1 MSYKKADDILPQAL
15 LIAVQQYIDG
25 EYMYIPRKA
34 DSKLP
39 WGANTDTRKIV
50 NARNREILIKRLA
63 GCSVGDLAEQYFLSG
78 KAIYKILNAKRN
90 GWFSPYFPG
99 YAYP

>member
-1 MSYKKADDILPQAL
+1 MMSYKKANDVLPHNL
-15 LIAVQQYIDG
+15 LSAVQQYIDG

-50 NARNREILIKRLA
+50 KARNREILTKRLA
-63 GCSVGDLAEQYFLSG
+63 GCSVGDLAEQYFLSE
-78 KAIYKILNAKRN
+78 KAIYKIITASKN
-90 GWFSPYFPG
+90 G
-99 YAYP
+99 